1 MTDKISPGDFQRIY
15 KVVEEKGGIVLAIVF
30 VALLFGILFLSLW
43 VGQISK
49 NTGVN
54 TTDLESRLIQL
65 EEEFQLADEVST
77 EFLTDTCSQLQFLD
91 KEIKKLWDLSNKRNK
106 VNIQKIFTEL
116 EAIKKQNRV
125 VTQSLNQLKASSVNS
140 NNELKEL
147 NDIIRRLNVESE
159 EFKAIAQQINALQR
173 RMLVMDET
181 IQAFDNFR
189 RQTNQSILKLK
200 DELSKYISN
209 QENLESNSLPIEN

>member
-1 MTDKISPGDFQRIY
+1 MTEKISPEDFQRIY
-15 KVVEEKGGIVLAIVF
+15 KVVEDKGGIVLAVVF

-77 EFLTDTCSQLQFLD
+77 EFLTDTGAQLQFLD

-116 EAIKKQNRV
+116 EAIKKQNRL
-125 VTQSLNQLKASSVNS
+125 VTQSLNQLKASSVNT
-140 NNELKEL
+140 NKELKEL

-189 RQTNQSILKLK
+189 RQTNQSIVDIQTLINETKNSPQ
-200 DELSKYISN
+200 ELTS
-209 QENLESNSLPIEN
+209 P

>member
-1 MTDKISPGDFQRIY
+1 MTEKISPEDFQRIY
-15 KVVEEKGGIVLAIVF
+15 KVVEEKGGIVLALVF
-30 VALLFGILFLSLW
+30 VVILFGILFLSLW

-65 EEEFQLADEVST
+65 EEGFELADEVST
-77 EFLTDTCSQLQFLD
+77 EFLTDTGAQLQFLD

-116 EAIKKQNRV
+116 EVIKKQNMA
-125 VTQSLNQLKASSVNS
+125 VTRNLNQLKASSS
-140 NNELKEL
+140 NASKELKNL
-147 NDIIRRLNVESE
+147 SDIIKRLNIESE
-159 EFKAIAQQINALQR
+159 EFKAIAQQIDALQR
-173 RMLVMDET
+173 RMLVLDET

-189 RQTNQSILKLK
+189 KQTNQSIVDIQTL
-200 DELSKYISN
+200 IN
-209 QENLESNSLPIEN
+209 ESNNSAQQLTSP

>member
-1 MTDKISPGDFQRIY
+1 MTDKISPEDFQRIY
-15 KVVEEKGGIVLAIVF
+15 KVVEDKGGIVLAIVF

-77 EFLTDTCSQLQFLD
+77 EFLTDTGAQLQFLD

-116 EAIKKQNRV
+116 EAIKKQNRL
-125 VTQSLNQLKASSVNS
+125 VTQSLNQLKASSVNA
-140 NNELKEL
+140 NKELKEL

-189 RQTNQSILKLK
+189 RQTNQSIVDIQTLINETKNSPQ
-200 DELSKYISN
+200 ELTS
-209 QENLESNSLPIEN
+209 P

>member
-1 MTDKISPGDFQRIY
+1 MTEKISPEDFQRIY
-15 KVVEEKGGIVLAIVF
+15 KVVEDKGGIVLAIVF

-77 EFLTDTCSQLQFLD
+77 EFLTDTGAQLQFLD

-116 EAIKKQNRV
+116 EAIKKQNNA
-125 VTQSLNQLKASSVNS
+125 VTQSLNQLRASSVNAS
-140 NNELKEL
+140 KELKEL

-173 RMLVMDET
+173 RILVMDET

-189 RQTNQSILKLK
+189 RQTNQSIVDIQTLINESKNNPQ
-200 DELSKYISN
+200 ELTS
-209 QENLESNSLPIEN
+209 P

>member
-1 MTDKISPGDFQRIY
+1 MTDKISPEDFQRIY
-15 KVVEEKGGIVLAIVF
+15 KVVEDKGGIVLAIVF

-77 EFLTDTCSQLQFLD
+77 EFLTDTGAQLQFLD

-116 EAIKKQNRV
+116 DAIKKQDRA
-125 VTQSLNQLKASSVNS
+125 VTQSLNQLRASSVNAS
-140 NNELKEL
+140 KELKEL

-173 RMLVMDET
+173 RILVMDET

-189 RQTNQSILKLK
+189 RQTNQSIVDIQTLINESKNSPQ
-200 DELSKYISN
+200 ELTS
-209 QENLESNSLPIEN
+209 P

>member
-1 MTDKISPGDFQRIY
+1 MTDKISPEDFQRIY
-15 KVVEEKGGIVLAIVF
+15 KVVEDKGGIALAIVF
-30 VALLFGILFLSLW
+30 VVLLFGILFLSLW

-77 EFLTDTCSQLQFLD
+77 EFLTDTGAQLQFLD

-116 EAIKKQNRV
+116 EAIKKQNSV
-125 VTQSLNQLKASSVNS
+125 VTQSLNQLKASSVNVS
-140 NNELKEL
+140 KELKEL
-147 NDIIRRLNVESE
+147 NNIIRRLNVESE
-159 EFKAIAQQINALQR
+159 DFKAIAQQINALQR

-189 RQTNQSILKLK
+189 RQTNQSIVDIQTLINESKNSPQ
-200 DELSKYISN
+200 ELTS
-209 QENLESNSLPIEN
+209 P

>member
-1 MTDKISPGDFQRIY
+1 MTDKISPEDFQRIY
-15 KVVEEKGGIVLAIVF
+15 KVVEDKGGIVLAIVF

-77 EFLTDTCSQLQFLD
+77 EFLTDTGAQLQFLD

-116 EAIKKQNRV
+116 EAIEKQNRA
-125 VTQSLNQLKASSVNS
+125 VTQSLNQLKASSSKANK
-140 NNELKEL
+140 ELKEL

-181 IQAFDNFR
+181 IQAVDNFR
-189 RQTNQSILKLK
+189 RQTNQSIVDIQTLINESKNSTQ
-200 DELSKYISN
+200 ELTS
-209 QENLESNSLPIEN
+209 P

>member
-1 MTDKISPGDFQRIY
+1 MTDKISPEDFQRIY
-15 KVVEEKGGIVLAIVF
+15 KVVEDKGGIVLAIVF

-77 EFLTDTCSQLQFLD
+77 EFLTDTGAQLQFLD

-116 EAIKKQNRV
+116 EAIKKQNSV
-125 VTQSLNQLKASSVNS
+125 FNQSLKQLKASSVNAS
-140 NNELKEL
+140 NELKEL
-147 NDIIRRLNVESE
+147 NDIIRRLNIESE

-189 RQTNQSILKLK
+189 KQTNQSIVDIQTLINESKNGSQ
-200 DELSKYISN
+200 ELTS
-209 QENLESNSLPIEN
+209 P

>member
-1 MTDKISPGDFQRIY
+1 MTDKISPEDFQRIY

-77 EFLTDTCSQLQFLD
+77 EFLTDTGAQLQFLD

-116 EAIKKQNRV
+116 EAIKKQNRL
-125 VTQSLNQLKASSVNS
+125 VTQSLNQLKASSVNAS
-140 NNELKEL
+140 KELKEL

-173 RMLVMDET
+173 RILVMDET

-189 RQTNQSILKLK
+189 RQTNQSIVDIQTLINETKNSPQ
-200 DELSKYISN
+200 ELTS
-209 QENLESNSLPIEN
+209 P

>member
-1 MTDKISPGDFQRIY
+1 MTDKISPEDFQRIY
-15 KVVEEKGGIVLAIVF
+15 KVVEDKGGIVLAIVF
-30 VALLFGILFLSLW
+30 VVLLFEFLFLSLW

-77 EFLTDTCSQLQFLD
+77 EFLTDTGAQLQFLD

-116 EAIKKQNRV
+116 DAIKKQDRA
-125 VTQSLNQLKASSVNS
+125 VTQSLNQLRASSVNAS
-140 NNELKEL
+140 KELKEL

-189 RQTNQSILKLK
+189 RQTNQSIVDIQTLINESKNSPQ
-200 DELSKYISN
+200 ELTS
-209 QENLESNSLPIEN
+209 P

>member
-1 MTDKISPGDFQRIY
+1 M
-15 KVVEEKGGIVLAIVF
+15 
-30 VALLFGILFLSLW
+30 FGILFLSLW

-77 EFLTDTCSQLQFLD
+77 EFLTDTGAQLQFLD

-116 EAIKKQNRV
+116 DAIKKQDRA
-125 VTQSLNQLKASSVNS
+125 VTQSLNQLRASSVNAS
-140 NNELKEL
+140 
-147 NDIIRRLNVESE
+147 
-159 EFKAIAQQINALQR
+159 QR
-173 RMLVMDET
+173 VKKNLTISSGGLMLRV
-181 IQAFDNFR
+181 R
-189 RQTNQSILKLK
+189 
-200 DELSKYISN
+200 
-209 QENLESNSLPIEN
+209 SLRP

>member
-1 MTDKISPGDFQRIY
+1 MTDKISPEDFQRIY

-77 EFLTDTCSQLQFLD
+77 EFLTDTGAQLQFLD

-116 EAIKKQNRV
+116 EAIKKQNRI
-125 VTQSLNQLKASSVNS
+125 VTQSLNQLKAFSVNA
-140 NNELKEL
+140 NKELKEL

-173 RMLVMDET
+173 SMLVMDET

-189 RQTNQSILKLK
+189 RQTNQSIVDIQTLINESKNSPQ
-200 DELSKYISN
+200 ELTS
-209 QENLESNSLPIEN
+209 P

>member
-1 MTDKISPGDFQRIY
+1 MTDKISTEDFQRIY
-15 KVVEEKGGIVLAIVF
+15 KVVEDKGGIVLAIVF

-77 EFLTDTCSQLQFLD
+77 EFLTDTGAQLQFLD

-116 EAIKKQNRV
+116 EAIEKQNRA
-125 VTQSLNQLKASSVNS
+125 VTQSLNQLKASSSKANK
-140 NNELKEL
+140 ELKEL

-189 RQTNQSILKLK
+189 RQTNQSIVDIQTLINESKNSTQ
-200 DELSKYISN
+200 ELTS
-209 QENLESNSLPIEN
+209 P

>member
-1 MTDKISPGDFQRIY
+1 MTDKISPEDFQRIY

-77 EFLTDTCSQLQFLD
+77 EFLTDTGAQLQFLD

-116 EAIKKQNRV
+116 EAIKKQNRL
-125 VTQSLNQLKASSVNS
+125 VTQSLNQLKASSVNA
-140 NNELKEL
+140 NKELKEL

-159 EFKAIAQQINALQR
+159 EFKSIAQQINALQR

-189 RQTNQSILKLK
+189 RQTNQSIVDIQTLINETKNSPQ
-200 DELSKYISN
+200 ELTS
-209 QENLESNSLPIEN
+209 P

>member
-1 MTDKISPGDFQRIY
+1 MTDKISPEDFQRIY

-77 EFLTDTCSQLQFLD
+77 EFLTDTGAQLQFLD

-125 VTQSLNQLKASSVNS
+125 VTQSLNQLKASSVNV
-140 NNELKEL
+140 NKELKEL

-189 RQTNQSILKLK
+189 RQTNQSIVDIQTLINETKNSPQ
-200 DELSKYISN
+200 ELTS
-209 QENLESNSLPIEN
+209 P

>member
-1 MTDKISPGDFQRIY
+1 MTDKISPEDFQRIY

-65 EEEFQLADEVST
+65 EEEFKLADEVST
-77 EFLTDTCSQLQFLD
+77 EFLTDTGAQLQFLD

-116 EAIKKQNRV
+116 EAIKKQNSV
-125 VTQSLNQLKASSVNS
+125 VTQSLNQLKASSVNA
-140 NNELKEL
+140 NKELKEL

-189 RQTNQSILKLK
+189 RQTNQSIVDIQTLINETKNSPQ
-200 DELSKYISN
+200 ELTS
-209 QENLESNSLPIEN
+209 P

>member
-1 MTDKISPGDFQRIY
+1 MTDKISPEDFQRIY
-15 KVVEEKGGIVLAIVF
+15 KVVEDKGGIVLAIVF
-30 VALLFGILFLSLW
+30 VVLLFGILFLSLW

-77 EFLTDTCSQLQFLD
+77 EFLTDTGAQLQFLD

-116 EAIKKQNRV
+116 EAIKKQNSV
-125 VTQSLNQLKASSVNS
+125 VTQSLNQLKASSVNA
-140 NNELKEL
+140 NKELKEL

-189 RQTNQSILKLK
+189 RQTNQSIVDIQTLINESKNSSQ
-200 DELSKYISN
+200 ELTS
-209 QENLESNSLPIEN
+209 P

>member
-1 MTDKISPGDFQRIY
+1 MTEKISSEDFQRIY
-15 KVVEEKGGIVLAIVF
+15 KVVEEKGGIVIALVF
-30 VALLFGILFLSLW
+30 VAILFGILFLSLW

-65 EEEFQLADEVST
+65 EEGFELADEVST
-77 EFLTDTCSQLQFLD
+77 EFLTDTGAQLQFLD

-116 EAIKKQNRV
+116 EEIKKQNMAVSRN
-125 VTQSLNQLKASSVNS
+125 LNQLKASSS
-140 NNELKEL
+140 NASKELKNL
-147 NDIIRRLNVESE
+147 NDIIKRLNVESE
-159 EFKAIAQQINALQR
+159 EFKAIAQQIDALQR
-173 RMLVMDET
+173 RMLVLDET

-189 RQTNQSILKLK
+189 KQTNQSIVDIQTL
-200 DELSKYISN
+200 IN
-209 QENLESNSLPIEN
+209 ESNNGPQQLTSP

>member
-1 MTDKISPGDFQRIY
+1 MTDKISPEDFQRIY

-77 EFLTDTCSQLQFLD
+77 EFLTDTGAQLQFLD

-125 VTQSLNQLKASSVNS
+125 VTQSLNQLKASSVNA
-140 NNELKEL
+140 NKELKEL

-159 EFKAIAQQINALQR
+159 EFKAIAQQINAIQR

-189 RQTNQSILKLK
+189 RQTNQSIVDIQTLINETKNSPQ
-200 DELSKYISN
+200 ELTS
-209 QENLESNSLPIEN
+209 P

>member
-1 MTDKISPGDFQRIY
+1 MTEKISPEDFQRIY
-15 KVVEEKGGIVLAIVF
+15 KVVEDKGGIVLAIVF

-77 EFLTDTCSQLQFLD
+77 EFLTDTGAQLQFLD

-116 EAIKKQNRV
+116 DAIKKQDRA
-125 VTQSLNQLKASSVNS
+125 VTQSLNQLRASSVNA
-140 NNELKEL
+140 NKELKEL

-189 RQTNQSILKLK
+189 RQTNQSIVDIQTLINESKNSPQ
-200 DELSKYISN
+200 ELTS
-209 QENLESNSLPIEN
+209 P

>member
-1 MTDKISPGDFQRIY
+1 MTDKISPEDFQRIY
-15 KVVEEKGGIVLAIVF
+15 KVVEEKGGIALAIVF

-77 EFLTDTCSQLQFLD
+77 EFLTDTGAQLQFLD

-125 VTQSLNQLKASSVNS
+125 VTQSLNQLKASSVNA
-140 NNELKEL
+140 NKELKEL

-189 RQTNQSILKLK
+189 RQTNQSIVDIQTLINETKNSPQ
-200 DELSKYISN
+200 ELTS
-209 QENLESNSLPIEN
+209 P

>member
-1 MTDKISPGDFQRIY
+1 MTDKISPEDFQRIY
-15 KVVEEKGGIVLAIVF
+15 KVVEDKGGIVLAIVF

-77 EFLTDTCSQLQFLD
+77 EFLTDTGAQLQFLD

-116 EAIKKQNRV
+116 EAIKKQNNA
-125 VTQSLNQLKASSVNS
+125 VTQSLNQLRASSVNAS
-140 NNELKEL
+140 KELKEL

-189 RQTNQSILKLK
+189 RQTNQSIVDIQTLINESKNSPQ
-200 DELSKYISN
+200 ELTS
-209 QENLESNSLPIEN
+209 P

>member
-1 MTDKISPGDFQRIY
+1 MTDKISPEDFQRIY
-15 KVVEEKGGIVLAIVF
+15 KVVEEKGGIVVAIVF

-77 EFLTDTCSQLQFLD
+77 EFLTDTGAQLQFLD

-125 VTQSLNQLKASSVNS
+125 VTQSLNQLKASSVNA
-140 NNELKEL
+140 NKELKEL

-189 RQTNQSILKLK
+189 RQTNQSIVDIQTLINETKNSPQ
-200 DELSKYISN
+200 ELTS
-209 QENLESNSLPIEN
+209 P

>member
-1 MTDKISPGDFQRIY
+1 MTDKISPEDFQRIY

-77 EFLTDTCSQLQFLD
+77 EFLTDIGAQLQFLD

-116 EAIKKQNRV
+116 EAIEKQNRA
-125 VTQSLNQLKASSVNS
+125 VTQSLNQLKASSSKANK
-140 NNELKEL
+140 ELKEL

-189 RQTNQSILKLK
+189 RQTNQSIVDIQTLINESKNSTQ
-200 DELSKYISN
+200 ELTS
-209 QENLESNSLPIEN
+209 P

>member
-1 MTDKISPGDFQRIY
+1 MTDKISPEDFQRIY

-77 EFLTDTCSQLQFLD
+77 EFLTDTGAQLQFLD

-106 VNIQKIFTEL
+106 VNIKKIFTEL
-116 EAIKKQNRV
+116 DAIKKQDRA
-125 VTQSLNQLKASSVNS
+125 VTQSLNQLRASSVNAS
-140 NNELKEL
+140 KELKEL

-173 RMLVMDET
+173 RILVMDET

-189 RQTNQSILKLK
+189 RQTNQSIVDIQTLINESKNSPQ
-200 DELSKYISN
+200 ELTS
-209 QENLESNSLPIEN
+209 P

>member
-1 MTDKISPGDFQRIY
+1 MTEKISPEDFQRIY
-15 KVVEEKGGIVLAIVF
+15 KVVEEKGGIVLALVF
-30 VALLFGILFLSLW
+30 VAILFGILFLSLW

-77 EFLTDTCSQLQFLD
+77 EFLTDTGAQLQFLD

-116 EAIKKQNRV
+116 EAIKKQNSV
-125 VTQSLNQLKASSVNS
+125 VTQSLNQLKASSVNA
-140 NNELKEL
+140 NKELKEL

-189 RQTNQSILKLK
+189 RQTNQSIVDIQTLINESKNSSQ
-200 DELSKYISN
+200 ELTS
-209 QENLESNSLPIEN
+209 P

>member
-1 MTDKISPGDFQRIY
+1 MTDKISAEDFQRIY
-15 KVVEEKGGIVLAIVF
+15 KVVEDKGGIVLAIVF

-77 EFLTDTCSQLQFLD
+77 EFLTDTGAQLQFLD

-116 EAIKKQNRV
+116 DAIKKQDRD
-125 VTQSLNQLKASSVNS
+125 VTQSLNQLRASSVNAS
-140 NNELKEL
+140 KELKEL
-147 NDIIRRLNVESE
+147 KDIIRRLNVESE
-159 EFKAIAQQINALQR
+159 EFKAIAQQINALER

-189 RQTNQSILKLK
+189 RQTNQSIVDIQTLINESKNSPQ
-200 DELSKYISN
+200 ELTS
-209 QENLESNSLPIEN
+209 P

>member
-1 MTDKISPGDFQRIY
+1 MTDKISPEDFQRIY

-77 EFLTDTCSQLQFLD
+77 EFLTDTGAQLQFLD

-116 EAIKKQNRV
+116 EAIKQQNRV
-125 VTQSLNQLKASSVNS
+125 VTQSLNQLKASSVNA
-140 NNELKEL
+140 NKELKEL

-189 RQTNQSILKLK
+189 RQTNQSIVDIQTLINETKNSPQ
-200 DELSKYISN
+200 ELTS
-209 QENLESNSLPIEN
+209 P